1 MTSLNYSRE
10 PTETVELCWQV
21 PDALRIQARNTLY
34 FFRRKRGRAI
44 LYIGKAGRQTVK
56 ARLFCPSKDRL
67 RKLGQHDGGEVRPF
81 VAERL
86 LIFLVDPLWNRTGK
100 STCRL
105 HHRNLVVKCTGEWPH
120 RRTTFSYCDDFPFSL
135 SYTSE

>member
-1 MTSLNYSRE
+1 
-10 PTETVELCWQV
+10 VDDV
-21 PDALRIQARNTLY
+21 
-34 FFRRKRGRAI
+34 
-44 LYIGKAGRQTVK
+44 
-56 ARLFCPSKDRL
+56 
-67 RKLGQHDGGEVRPF
+67 
-81 VAERL
+81 ERL